1 MTKKTDVRKMAVTAM
16 FCAIA
21 FLMTFV
27 FRFKVSFL
35 TFDFKDAIIAVSSFL
50 FGPLYGVCSA
60 LVVALLEA
68 LSVSD
73 TGVYGFIMNFLSSGT
88 FALVCGLIYKYK
100 RTFSGAILSVI
111 FAALSVTSVMLI
123 ANIFITPYYMGAE
136 RGEIIALIP
145 TLLLPFNLAKTI
157 INAAATM
164 LIYKPFTTV
173 LKRMG
178 AIKGSS
184 VTAFNFKSVILTA
197 VSILIIVVVSLFII
211 LYLNGVFEIF

>member
-1 MTKKTDVRKMAVTAM
+1 MNKKTDIKKIVITAL

-35 TFDFKDAIIAVSSFL
+35 TFDFKEAIIAVTAFL
-50 FGPLYGVCSA
+50 YGPLYGVASA
-60 LVVALLEA
+60 LVVAFLEGI
-68 LSVSD
+68 SVSD

-100 RTFSGAILSVI
+100 RTFIGAIMSVI
-111 FAALSVTSVMLI
+111 FAAISVTGVMLI

-136 RGEIIALIP
+136 RGEIITLIP
-145 TLLLPFNLAKTI
+145 SLLLPFNLAKTI

-164 LIYKPFTTV
+164 LIYKPVTSV

-178 AIKGSS
+178 AIKGSTHS
-184 VTAFNFKSVILTA
+184 LFSFKSVIITV
-197 VSILIIVVVSLFII
+197 VSVIVIILVSLFII
-211 LYLNGVFEIF
+211 LYLNGVFEVF